1 MSTLPTTLRPAA
13 VISLLLVAPFAILE
27 ALNNGITR
35 QNAPG
40 LALMFG
46 LMWLLPAAFII
57 ILVPLVRSARAGH
70 GALANPARFLFS
82 LALLALIGAMWVGI
96 VIDQL
101 PCFLGVPNC
110 D

>member
-1 MSTLPTTLRPAA
+1 MSTPTTTLGPAA
-13 VISLLLVAPFAILE
+13 LGSLLLLAPFAILE

-46 LMWLLPAAFII
+46 LLWALPTAFII
-57 ILVPLVRSARAGH
+57 ILVPLVRSVRAGR
-70 GALANPARFLFS
+70 GALASPVRLLFS
-82 LALLALIGAMWVGI
+82 LALLAFIGVIWVGAM
-96 VIDQL
+96 IDQL